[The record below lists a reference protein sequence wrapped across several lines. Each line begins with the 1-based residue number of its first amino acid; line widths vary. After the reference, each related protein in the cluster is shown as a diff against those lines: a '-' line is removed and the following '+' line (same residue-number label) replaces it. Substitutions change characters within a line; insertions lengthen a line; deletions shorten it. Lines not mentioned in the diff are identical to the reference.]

1 MLLHVWIS
9 VLKCNYYNSALA
21 SPQAGLKYPVP

>member
-1 MLLHVWIS
+1 MLLYVWIS

-21 SPQAGLKYPVP
+21 SPQVILKYPAP